1 MTAAV
6 RVPLTLG
13 RGIATFSV
21 FVVGY
26 ITANLIPLM
35 IIAMV
40 DDLGVTQTVAGA
52 VLTGSLLATALV
64 CLAATRWAAGRSR
77 HLLGRVSLVVMAAGF
92 GVAALVHSAP
102 IACAAIIVGG
112 IGAGGAVAVGG
123 AALAALNNPNRV
135 SGINGLVNRTAVTGV
150 LALIPILGLHM
161 TNAFGIVAV
170 LALAT
175 VFTITWLPSAP
186 APAPAIDKDEDEP
199 SAAHTRTPLP
209 EGVTEKKLAVAG
221 FSLLVL
227 FAIWAIGEDSL
238 WAVSGIMGAEHASL
252 TEQQMGLALSL
263 STAGGIAAALVL
275 TALGSRLGRTV
286 PTAVLLGLGA
296 ALKLGSC
303 LATDS
308 TTYLVLIIAW
318 NTVYAAAFIYV
329 VAIAA
334 ALDSSGRWSAPL
346 LGTYLVGSAFA
357 PLFGTLVTGAVG
369 YVAFGFVLAGISL
382 ALLVPIVWIAR
393 LSTRTERASALPGQ
407 DPAARHTTSVVV

>member
-40 DDLGVTQTVAGA
+40 DDLGITQTVAGA

-64 CLAATRWAAGRSR
+64 CLATTRWAAGRSR

-92 GVAALVHSAP
+92 AVAATVHSAP
-102 IACAAIIVGG
+102 IACVAIIVGG

-186 APAPAIDKDEDEP
+186 AVEDDD
-199 SAAHTRTPLP
+199 ANTAHTRTPLP

-221 FSLLVL
+221 FTLLVA

-238 WAVSGIMGAEHASL
+238 WAVSGIMGAEHAAL

-263 STAGGIAAALVL
+263 STAGGIGAALVL

-286 PTAVLLGLGA
+286 PTAVLLVLGP

-382 ALLVPIVWIAR
+382 ALLVPIVAIAR
-393 LSTRTERASALPGQ
+393 LSTRTEQAAALPGQ
-407 DPAARHTTSVVV
+407 DPTARYTTSVVV

>member
-64 CLAATRWAAGRSR
+64 CLATTRWAAGRSR

-102 IACAAIIVGG
+102 VACAAVIVGG

-186 APAPAIDKDEDEP
+186 AVNEDDDEP

-209 EGVTEKKLAVAG
+209 QGVTEKKLAVAG

-263 STAGGIAAALVL
+263 STAGGIGAALVL
-275 TALGSRLGRTV
+275 TALGSRLGRTA

-393 LSTRTERASALPGQ
+393 LSTRTEQASASPGQ
-407 DPAARHTTSVVV
+407 DPTARYTTSVVV

>member
-40 DDLGVTQTVAGA
+40 DDLGITQTVAGA

-64 CLAATRWAAGRSR
+64 CLATTRWAAGRSR

-92 GVAALVHSAP
+92 AVAATVHSAP
-102 IACAAIIVGG
+102 IACVAIIVGG

-186 APAPAIDKDEDEP
+186 AVVDD
-199 SAAHTRTPLP
+199 SASTAHTRTPLP

-221 FSLLVL
+221 FTLLVL
-227 FAIWAIGEDSL
+227 FAVWAIGEDSL
-238 WAVSGIMGAEHASL
+238 WAVSGIMGAEHAAL

-263 STAGGIAAALVL
+263 STAGGIGAALVL

-286 PTAVLLGLGA
+286 PTAVLLVLGA

-369 YVAFGFVLAGISL
+369 YVAFGVVLAGISL
-382 ALLVPIVWIAR
+382 VLLVPIVSIAR
-393 LSTRTERASALPGQ
+393 LSTRTERASAAPGQ
-407 DPAARHTTSVVV
+407 DPTARYTTSVVV

>member
-64 CLAATRWAAGRSR
+64 CLATTRWAAGRSR

-92 GVAALVHSAP
+92 GVAALIHSAP

-186 APAPAIDKDEDEP
+186 AVDEGDDEP

-209 EGVTEKKLAVAG
+209 QGVTDKKLAVAG

-263 STAGGIAAALVL
+263 STAGGIGAALVL

-382 ALLVPIVWIAR
+382 VLLVPIVWIAR
-393 LSTRTERASALPGQ
+393 LSTRTEQASASPGQ
-407 DPAARHTTSVVV
+407 DPTARYTTSVVV

>member
-40 DDLGVTQTVAGA
+40 DDLGITQTVAGA

-64 CLAATRWAAGRSR
+64 CLATTRWAAGRSR

-92 GVAALVHSAP
+92 AVAATVHSAP
-102 IACAAIIVGG
+102 IACVAIIVGG

-186 APAPAIDKDEDEP
+186 AVEDDD
-199 SAAHTRTPLP
+199 ANTAHTRTPLP

-221 FSLLVL
+221 FTLLVA

-238 WAVSGIMGAEHASL
+238 WAVSGIMGAEHAAL

-263 STAGGIAAALVL
+263 STAGGIGAALVL

-286 PTAVLLGLGA
+286 PTAVLLVLGS

-382 ALLVPIVWIAR
+382 ALLVPIVAIAR
-393 LSTRTERASALPGQ
+393 LSTRTEQAAALPGQ
-407 DPAARHTTSVVV
+407 DPTARYTTSVVV

>member
-40 DDLGVTQTVAGA
+40 DDLGITQTVAGA

-64 CLAATRWAAGRSR
+64 CLATTRWAAGRSR
-77 HLLGRVSLVVMAAGF
+77 HLLGRASLVVMAAGF
-92 GVAALVHSAP
+92 AVAATVHSAP
-102 IACAAIIVGG
+102 IACVAIIVGG

-135 SGINGLVNRTAVTGV
+135 SGINGLVNRTAVTGI

-175 VFTITWLPSAP
+175 VFTISWLPSAP
-186 APAPAIDKDEDEP
+186 AVEDD
-199 SAAHTRTPLP
+199 SASTAHTPTALP

-221 FSLLVL
+221 FTLLVL

-238 WAVSGIMGAEHASL
+238 WAVSGIMGAEHAAL

-263 STAGGIAAALVL
+263 STAGGIGAALVL

-286 PTAVLLGLGA
+286 PTAVLLVLGA

-382 ALLVPIVWIAR
+382 VLLVPIMSIAR
-393 LSTRTERASALPGQ
+393 LSTRTERASASPGQ
-407 DPAARHTTSVVV
+407 DPTARYTTSVVV

>member
-40 DDLGVTQTVAGA
+40 DDLGITQTVAGA

-64 CLAATRWAAGRSR
+64 CLATTRWAAGRSR

-92 GVAALVHSAP
+92 AVAATIHSAP
-102 IACAAIIVGG
+102 IACTAIIVGG

-135 SGINGLVNRTAVTGV
+135 SGINGLVNRTAVTGI

-170 LALAT
+170 LAVAT

-186 APAPAIDKDEDEP
+186 AVEDGEA
-199 SAAHTRTPLP
+199 STARTRTPLP

-221 FSLLVL
+221 FTLLVL

-238 WAVSGIMGAEHASL
+238 WAVSGIMGAEHAGL

-263 STAGGIAAALVL
+263 STAGGIGAALVL

-286 PTAVLLGLGA
+286 PTAVLLALGA

-382 ALLVPIVWIAR
+382 VLLVPIVSIAR
-393 LSTRTERASALPGQ
+393 LSTRTERASASPGQ
-407 DPAARHTTSVVV
+407 DPTARYTTSVVV

>member
-1 MTAAV
+1 MTTAV

-40 DDLGVTQTVAGA
+40 DDLGTTQTVAGA

-64 CLAATRWAAGRSR
+64 CLATTRWAAGRSR

-92 GVAALVHSAP
+92 AVAATVHSAP
-102 IACAAIIVGG
+102 IACVAIIVGG

-135 SGINGLVNRTAVTGV
+135 SGINGLVNRTAVTGI

-175 VFTITWLPSAP
+175 VFTISWLPSAP
-186 APAPAIDKDEDEP
+186 AVEDD
-199 SAAHTRTPLP
+199 SASTAHTPTPLP

-221 FSLLVL
+221 FTLLVL

-238 WAVSGIMGAEHASL
+238 WAVSGIMGAEHAAL

-263 STAGGIAAALVL
+263 STAGGIGAALVL

-286 PTAVLLGLGA
+286 PTAVLLVLGA

-334 ALDSSGRWSAPL
+334 ALDPSGRWSAPL

-382 ALLVPIVWIAR
+382 VLLVPIVSIAR
-393 LSTRTERASALPGQ
+393 LSTRTERASASPGQ
-407 DPAARHTTSVVV
+407 DPTARYTISVVV

>member
-64 CLAATRWAAGRSR
+64 CLATTRWAAGRSR
-77 HLLGRVSLVVMAAGF
+77 HLLGRVSLVVMATGF

-175 VFTITWLPSAP
+175 VFTIAWLPSAP
-186 APAPAIDKDEDEP
+186 AVDEDEP

-221 FSLLVL
+221 FTLLVL
-227 FAIWAIGEDSL
+227 FAVWAIGEDSL

-393 LSTRTERASALPGQ
+393 LSTRTEQASALPGQ
-407 DPAARHTTSVVV
+407 DPAARYTTSVVV

>member
-1 MTAAV
+1 MTIAV

-40 DDLGVTQTVAGA
+40 DDLGITQTVAGA

-64 CLAATRWAAGRSR
+64 CLATTRWAAGRSR

-92 GVAALVHSAP
+92 AVAATVHSAP
-102 IACAAIIVGG
+102 IACVAIIAGG

-135 SGINGLVNRTAVTGV
+135 SGINGLVNRTAVTGI

-175 VFTITWLPSAP
+175 VFTIIWLPSAP
-186 APAPAIDKDEDEP
+186 AVEDD
-199 SAAHTRTPLP
+199 SASTAHTPTPLP
-209 EGVTEKKLAVAG
+209 EGVTERKLAVAG
-221 FSLLVL
+221 FTLLVL

-238 WAVSGIMGAEHASL
+238 WAVSGIMGAEHAAL

-263 STAGGIAAALVL
+263 STAGGIGAALVL
-275 TALGSRLGRTV
+275 TALGSRLGRTI
-286 PTAVLLGLGA
+286 PTAVLLVLGA

-334 ALDSSGRWSAPL
+334 ALDPSGRWSAPL

-369 YVAFGFVLAGISL
+369 YVAFGFVLADISL
-382 ALLVPIVWIAR
+382 VLLVPIVSIAR
-393 LSTRTERASALPGQ
+393 LSTRTERASASPGQ
-407 DPAARHTTSVVV
+407 DPTARYTTSVVV

>member
-40 DDLGVTQTVAGA
+40 DDLGITQTVAGA

-64 CLAATRWAAGRSR
+64 CLATTRWAAGRSR
-77 HLLGRVSLVVMAAGF
+77 HLLGRVSLLVMAAGF
-92 GVAALVHSAP
+92 AVAATVHSAP
-102 IACAAIIVGG
+102 IACVAIIVGG

-135 SGINGLVNRTAVTGV
+135 SGINGLVNRTAVTGI

-175 VFTITWLPSAP
+175 VFTIIWLPSAP
-186 APAPAIDKDEDEP
+186 AVEDD
-199 SAAHTRTPLP
+199 SASTAHTATPLP

-221 FSLLVL
+221 FTLLVL

-238 WAVSGIMGAEHASL
+238 WAVSGIMGAEHAAL

-263 STAGGIAAALVL
+263 STAGGIGAALVL

-286 PTAVLLGLGA
+286 PTAVLLVLGA

-369 YVAFGFVLAGISL
+369 YVAFGCVLAGISL
-382 ALLVPIVWIAR
+382 VLLVPIVSIAR
-393 LSTRTERASALPGQ
+393 LSTRTERASASPGQ
-407 DPAARHTTSVVV
+407 DPTARYTTSVVV

>member
-40 DDLGVTQTVAGA
+40 DDLGITQTVAGA

-64 CLAATRWAAGRSR
+64 CLATTRWAAGRSR
-77 HLLGRVSLVVMAAGF
+77 HLLGRVSLLVMAAGF
-92 GVAALVHSAP
+92 AVAATVHSAP
-102 IACAAIIVGG
+102 IACVAIIVGG

-135 SGINGLVNRTAVTGV
+135 SGINGLVNRTAVTGI

-175 VFTITWLPSAP
+175 VFTISWLPSAP
-186 APAPAIDKDEDEP
+186 AVEDD
-199 SAAHTRTPLP
+199 SASTAHTATPLP

-221 FSLLVL
+221 FTLLVL

-238 WAVSGIMGAEHASL
+238 WAVSGIMGAEHAAL

-263 STAGGIAAALVL
+263 STAGGIGAALVL

-286 PTAVLLGLGA
+286 PTAVLLVLGA

-318 NTVYAAAFIYV
+318 NTVYAGAFIYV

-382 ALLVPIVWIAR
+382 VLLVPIVSIAR
-393 LSTRTERASALPGQ
+393 LSTRTERASASPGQ
-407 DPAARHTTSVVV
+407 DPTARYTTSVVV

>member
-40 DDLGVTQTVAGA
+40 DDLGITQTVAGA

-64 CLAATRWAAGRSR
+64 CLATTRWAAGRSR

-92 GVAALVHSAP
+92 AVAATVHSAP
-102 IACAAIIVGG
+102 IACVAIIVGG

-135 SGINGLVNRTAVTGV
+135 SGINGLVNRTAVTGI

-175 VFTITWLPSAP
+175 VFTISWLPSAP
-186 APAPAIDKDEDEP
+186 AVEDD
-199 SAAHTRTPLP
+199 SASTAHTPTPLP
-209 EGVTEKKLAVAG
+209 EGVTERKLAVAG
-221 FSLLVL
+221 FTLLVL

-238 WAVSGIMGAEHASL
+238 WAVSGIMGAEHAAL

-263 STAGGIAAALVL
+263 STAGGIGAALVL

-286 PTAVLLGLGA
+286 PTAVLLVLGA

-382 ALLVPIVWIAR
+382 VLLVPIVSIAR
-393 LSTRTERASALPGQ
+393 LSTRTERASASPGQ
-407 DPAARHTTSVVV
+407 DPTARYTTSVVV

>member
-1 MTAAV
+1 VTAAV

-40 DDLGVTQTVAGA
+40 DDLGITQTVAGA

-64 CLAATRWAAGRSR
+64 CLATTRWAAGRSR
-77 HLLGRVSLVVMAAGF
+77 HLLGRVSLLVMAAGF
-92 GVAALVHSAP
+92 AVAATVHSAP
-102 IACAAIIVGG
+102 IACVAIIVGG

-135 SGINGLVNRTAVTGV
+135 SGINGLVNRTAVTGI

-175 VFTITWLPSAP
+175 VFTIIWLPSAP
-186 APAPAIDKDEDEP
+186 AVEDD
-199 SAAHTRTPLP
+199 SASTAHTATPLP

-221 FSLLVL
+221 FTLLVL

-238 WAVSGIMGAEHASL
+238 WAVSGIMGAEHAAL

-263 STAGGIAAALVL
+263 STAGGIGAALVL
-275 TALGSRLGRTV
+275 TALGSRLGRTI
-286 PTAVLLGLGA
+286 PTAVLLVLGA

-369 YVAFGFVLAGISL
+369 YVAFGFVLAGISMV
-382 ALLVPIVWIAR
+382 LLVPIVSIAR
-393 LSTRTERASALPGQ
+393 LSTRTERASASPGQ
-407 DPAARHTTSVVV
+407 DPTARYTTSVVV

>member
-1 MTAAV
+1 MTIAV

-40 DDLGVTQTVAGA
+40 DDLGITQTVAGA

-64 CLAATRWAAGRSR
+64 CLATTRWAAGRSR

-92 GVAALVHSAP
+92 AVAATVHSAP
-102 IACAAIIVGG
+102 IACVAIIVGG

-135 SGINGLVNRTAVTGV
+135 SGINGLVNRTAVTGI

-175 VFTITWLPSAP
+175 VFTISWLPSAP
-186 APAPAIDKDEDEP
+186 AVEDD
-199 SAAHTRTPLP
+199 SASTAHTPTPLP
-209 EGVTEKKLAVAG
+209 EGVTERQLAVAG
-221 FSLLVL
+221 FTLLVL

-238 WAVSGIMGAEHASL
+238 WAVSGIMGAEHAAL

-263 STAGGIAAALVL
+263 STAGGIGAALVL

-286 PTAVLLGLGA
+286 PTAVLLVLGA

-334 ALDSSGRWSAPL
+334 ALDPSGRWSAPL

-382 ALLVPIVWIAR
+382 VLLVPIVSIAR
-393 LSTRTERASALPGQ
+393 LSTRTERASASPGQ
-407 DPAARHTTSVVV
+407 DPTARYTTSVVV

>member
-40 DDLGVTQTVAGA
+40 DDLGITQTVAGA

-64 CLAATRWAAGRSR
+64 CLATTRWAAGRSR

-92 GVAALVHSAP
+92 AVAATVHSAP
-102 IACAAIIVGG
+102 IACVAIIVGG

-135 SGINGLVNRTAVTGV
+135 SGINGLVNRTAVTGI

-175 VFTITWLPSAP
+175 VFTISWLPSAP
-186 APAPAIDKDEDEP
+186 AVEDD
-199 SAAHTRTPLP
+199 SASTAHTPTPLP

-221 FSLLVL
+221 FTLLVF

-238 WAVSGIMGAEHASL
+238 WAVSGIMGAEHAAL

-263 STAGGIAAALVL
+263 STAGGIGAALVL

-286 PTAVLLGLGA
+286 PTAVLLVLGA

-382 ALLVPIVWIAR
+382 VLLVPIMSIAR
-393 LSTRTERASALPGQ
+393 LSTRTERASASPGQ
-407 DPAARHTTSVVV
+407 DPTARYTTSVVV

>member
-40 DDLGVTQTVAGA
+40 DDLGITQTVAGA

-64 CLAATRWAAGRSR
+64 CLATTRWAAGRSR

-92 GVAALVHSAP
+92 AVAATVHSAP
-102 IACAAIIVGG
+102 IACVAIIVGG

-135 SGINGLVNRTAVTGV
+135 SGINGLVNRTAVTGI

-175 VFTITWLPSAP
+175 VFTISWLPSAP
-186 APAPAIDKDEDEP
+186 AVEDD
-199 SAAHTRTPLP
+199 SASTAHTPTPLP
-209 EGVTEKKLAVAG
+209 EGVTERKLAVAG
-221 FSLLVL
+221 FTLLVL

-238 WAVSGIMGAEHASL
+238 WAVSGIMGAEHAAL

-263 STAGGIAAALVL
+263 STAGGIGAALVL

-286 PTAVLLGLGA
+286 PTAVLLVLGA

-334 ALDSSGRWSAPL
+334 ALDPSGRWSAPL

-382 ALLVPIVWIAR
+382 VLLVPIVSIAR
-393 LSTRTERASALPGQ
+393 LSTRTERASASPGQ
-407 DPAARHTTSVVV
+407 DPTARYTTSVVV

>member
-1 MTAAV
+1 MTIAV

-40 DDLGVTQTVAGA
+40 DDLGITQTVAGA

-64 CLAATRWAAGRSR
+64 CLATTRWAAGRSR

-92 GVAALVHSAP
+92 AVAATVHSAP
-102 IACAAIIVGG
+102 IACVAIIVGG

-135 SGINGLVNRTAVTGV
+135 SGINGLVNRTAVTGI

-175 VFTITWLPSAP
+175 VFTISWLPSAP
-186 APAPAIDKDEDEP
+186 AVEDD
-199 SAAHTRTPLP
+199 SASTAHTPTPLP
-209 EGVTEKKLAVAG
+209 EGVTERKLAVAG
-221 FSLLVL
+221 FTLLVL

-238 WAVSGIMGAEHASL
+238 WAVSGIMGAEHAAL

-263 STAGGIAAALVL
+263 STAGGIGAALVL

-286 PTAVLLGLGA
+286 PTAVLLVLGA

-334 ALDSSGRWSAPL
+334 ALDPSGRWSAPL

-382 ALLVPIVWIAR
+382 VLLVPIVSIAR
-393 LSTRTERASALPGQ
+393 LSTRTERASASPGQ
-407 DPAARHTTSVVV
+407 DPTARYTTSVVV

>member
-1 MTAAV
+1 MTIAV

-40 DDLGVTQTVAGA
+40 DDLGITQTVAGA

-64 CLAATRWAAGRSR
+64 CLATTRWAAGRSR

-92 GVAALVHSAP
+92 AVAATVHSAP
-102 IACAAIIVGG
+102 IACVAIIVGG

-135 SGINGLVNRTAVTGV
+135 SGINGLVNRTAVTGI

-175 VFTITWLPSAP
+175 VFTISWLPSAP
-186 APAPAIDKDEDEP
+186 AVEDDTA
-199 SAAHTRTPLP
+199 STAHTPTPLP
-209 EGVTEKKLAVAG
+209 EGVTERKLAVAG
-221 FSLLVL
+221 FTLLVL

-238 WAVSGIMGAEHASL
+238 WAVSGIMGAEHAAL

-263 STAGGIAAALVL
+263 STAGGIGAALVL

-286 PTAVLLGLGA
+286 PTAVLLVLGA

-334 ALDSSGRWSAPL
+334 ALDPSGRWSAPL

-382 ALLVPIVWIAR
+382 VLLVPIVSIAR
-393 LSTRTERASALPGQ
+393 LSTRTERASASPGQ
-407 DPAARHTTSVVV
+407 DPTARYTTSVVV

>member
-40 DDLGVTQTVAGA
+40 DDLGITQTVAGA

-64 CLAATRWAAGRSR
+64 CLATTRWAAGRSR

-92 GVAALVHSAP
+92 AVAATVHSAP
-102 IACAAIIVGG
+102 IACVAIIVGG

-135 SGINGLVNRTAVTGV
+135 SGINGLVNRTAVTGI

-175 VFTITWLPSAP
+175 VFTIIWLPSAP
-186 APAPAIDKDEDEP
+186 AVEDD
-199 SAAHTRTPLP
+199 SASTAHTATPLP

-221 FSLLVL
+221 FTLLVL

-238 WAVSGIMGAEHASL
+238 WAVSGIMGAEHAAL

-263 STAGGIAAALVL
+263 STAGGIGAALVL

-286 PTAVLLGLGA
+286 PTAVLLVLGA

-382 ALLVPIVWIAR
+382 VLLVPIVSIAR
-393 LSTRTERASALPGQ
+393 LSTRTERASASPGQ
-407 DPAARHTTSVVV
+407 DPTARYTTSVVV

>member
-40 DDLGVTQTVAGA
+40 DDLGITQTVAGA

-64 CLAATRWAAGRSR
+64 CLATTRWAAGRSR

-92 GVAALVHSAP
+92 AVAATVHSAP
-102 IACAAIIVGG
+102 IACVAIIVGG

-175 VFTITWLPSAP
+175 VFTISWLPSAP
-186 APAPAIDKDEDEP
+186 AVEDD
-199 SAAHTRTPLP
+199 SASTPHTATPLP

-221 FSLLVL
+221 STLLVL

-238 WAVSGIMGAEHASL
+238 WAVSGIMGAEHAAL

-263 STAGGIAAALVL
+263 STAGGIGAALVL

-286 PTAVLLGLGA
+286 PTAVLLVLGA

-382 ALLVPIVWIAR
+382 VLLVPIVSIAR
-393 LSTRTERASALPGQ
+393 LSTRTERASASPGQ
-407 DPAARHTTSVVV
+407 DPTARYTTSVVV

>member
-40 DDLGVTQTVAGA
+40 DDLGITQTVAGA

-64 CLAATRWAAGRSR
+64 CLATTRWAAGRSR
-77 HLLGRVSLVVMAAGF
+77 HLLGRVSLLVMAAGF
-92 GVAALVHSAP
+92 AVAATVHSAP
-102 IACAAIIVGG
+102 IACVAIIVGG

-135 SGINGLVNRTAVTGV
+135 SGINGLVNRTAVTGI

-175 VFTITWLPSAP
+175 VFTIIWLPSAP
-186 APAPAIDKDEDEP
+186 AVEDD
-199 SAAHTRTPLP
+199 SASTAHTATPLP

-221 FSLLVL
+221 FTLLVL

-238 WAVSGIMGAEHASL
+238 WAVSGIMGAEHAAL

-263 STAGGIAAALVL
+263 STAGGIGAALVL
-275 TALGSRLGRTV
+275 TALGSRLGRTI
-286 PTAVLLGLGA
+286 PTAVLLVLGA

-382 ALLVPIVWIAR
+382 VLLVPIVSIAR
-393 LSTRTERASALPGQ
+393 LSTRTERASASPGQ
-407 DPAARHTTSVVV
+407 DPTARYTTSVVV

>member
-1 MTAAV
+1 MTIAV

-40 DDLGVTQTVAGA
+40 DDLGITQTVAGA

-64 CLAATRWAAGRSR
+64 CLATTRWAAGRSR
-77 HLLGRVSLVVMAAGF
+77 HLLGRVSLLVMAAGF
-92 GVAALVHSAP
+92 AVAATVHSAP
-102 IACAAIIVGG
+102 IACVAIIVGG

-135 SGINGLVNRTAVTGV
+135 SGINGLVNRTAVTGI

-175 VFTITWLPSAP
+175 VFTIIWLPSAP
-186 APAPAIDKDEDEP
+186 AVEDD
-199 SAAHTRTPLP
+199 SASTAHTATPLP

-221 FSLLVL
+221 FTLLVL

-238 WAVSGIMGAEHASL
+238 WAVSGIMGAEHAAL

-263 STAGGIAAALVL
+263 STAGGIGAALVL

-286 PTAVLLGLGA
+286 PTAVLLVLGA

-369 YVAFGFVLAGISL
+369 YVAFGFVLADISL
-382 ALLVPIVWIAR
+382 VLLVPIVSIAR
-393 LSTRTERASALPGQ
+393 LSTRTERASASPGQ
-407 DPAARHTTSVVV
+407 DPTARYTTSVVV

>member
-1 MTAAV
+1 MTIAV

-40 DDLGVTQTVAGA
+40 DDLGITQTVAGA

-64 CLAATRWAAGRSR
+64 CLATTRWAAGRSR

-92 GVAALVHSAP
+92 AVAATVHSAP
-102 IACAAIIVGG
+102 IACVAIIVGG

-135 SGINGLVNRTAVTGV
+135 SGINGLVNRTAVTGI

-175 VFTITWLPSAP
+175 VFTISWLPSAP
-186 APAPAIDKDEDEP
+186 AVEDDTA
-199 SAAHTRTPLP
+199 STAHTPTPLP
-209 EGVTEKKLAVAG
+209 EGVTERKLAVAG
-221 FSLLVL
+221 FTLLVL

-238 WAVSGIMGAEHASL
+238 WAVSGIMGAEHAAL

-263 STAGGIAAALVL
+263 STAGGIGAALVL

-286 PTAVLLGLGA
+286 PTAVLLVLGA

-334 ALDSSGRWSAPL
+334 ALDPSGRWSAPL

-369 YVAFGFVLAGISL
+369 YVAFGFVLADISL
-382 ALLVPIVWIAR
+382 VLLVPIVSIAR
-393 LSTRTERASALPGQ
+393 LSTRTERASASPGQ
-407 DPAARHTTSVVV
+407 DPTARYTTSVVV

>member
-1 MTAAV
+1 
-6 RVPLTLG
+6 
-13 RGIATFSV
+13 
-21 FVVGY
+21 
-26 ITANLIPLM
+26 
-35 IIAMV
+35 
-40 DDLGVTQTVAGA
+40 
-52 VLTGSLLATALV
+52 
-64 CLAATRWAAGRSR
+64 
-77 HLLGRVSLVVMAAGF
+77 
-92 GVAALVHSAP
+92 
-102 IACAAIIVGG
+102 
-112 IGAGGAVAVGG
+112 
-123 AALAALNNPNRV
+123 NNPNRV
-135 SGINGLVNRTAVTGV
+135 SGINGLVNRTAVTGI

-175 VFTITWLPSAP
+175 VFTISWLPSAP
-186 APAPAIDKDEDEP
+186 AVEDD
-199 SAAHTRTPLP
+199 SASTAHTPTPLP
-209 EGVTEKKLAVAG
+209 EGVTERKLAVAG
-221 FSLLVL
+221 FTLLVL

-238 WAVSGIMGAEHASL
+238 WAVSGIMGAEHAAL

-263 STAGGIAAALVL
+263 STAGGIGAALVL

-286 PTAVLLGLGA
+286 PTAVLLVLGA

-334 ALDSSGRWSAPL
+334 ALDPSGRWSAPL

-382 ALLVPIVWIAR
+382 VLLVPIVSIAR
-393 LSTRTERASALPGQ
+393 LSTRTERASASPGQ
-407 DPAARHTTSVVV
+407 DPTARYTTSVVV

>member
-1 MTAAV
+1 MTIAV

-40 DDLGVTQTVAGA
+40 DDLGITQTVAGA

-64 CLAATRWAAGRSR
+64 CLATTRWAAGRSR

-92 GVAALVHSAP
+92 AVAATVHSAP
-102 IACAAIIVGG
+102 IACVAIIAGG

-135 SGINGLVNRTAVTGV
+135 SGINGLVNRTAVTGI

-175 VFTITWLPSAP
+175 VFTISWLPSAP
-186 APAPAIDKDEDEP
+186 AVEDD
-199 SAAHTRTPLP
+199 SASTAHTATPLP

-221 FSLLVL
+221 FTLLVL

-238 WAVSGIMGAEHASL
+238 WAVSGIMGAEHAAL

-263 STAGGIAAALVL
+263 STAGGIGAALVL

-286 PTAVLLGLGA
+286 PTAVLLVLGA

-334 ALDSSGRWSAPL
+334 ALDPSGRWSAPL

-369 YVAFGFVLAGISL
+369 YVAFGFVLADISL
-382 ALLVPIVWIAR
+382 VLLVPIVSIAR
-393 LSTRTERASALPGQ
+393 LSTRTERASASPGQ
-407 DPAARHTTSVVV
+407 DPTARYTTSVVV

>member
-6 RVPLTLG
+6 RVPLTLR
-13 RGIATFSV
+13 RGIATFSI

-64 CLAATRWAAGRSR
+64 CLATTRWAAGRSR
-77 HLLGRVSLVVMAAGF
+77 HLLGRISLVVMAAGF
-92 GVAALVHSAP
+92 AVAATIHSAP
-102 IACAAIIVGG
+102 VACVAIIVGG

-123 AALAALNNPNRV
+123 AALAALTNPNRV

-150 LALIPILGLHM
+150 LALIPILGTHM

-175 VFTITWLPSAP
+175 AFTIPWLPAAP
-186 APAPAIDKDEDEP
+186 AVDDGRP
-199 SAAHTRTPLP
+199 STEHTRNPLP
-209 EGVTEKKLAVAG
+209 EGVTEKKVAVAG
-221 FSLLVL
+221 VSLLVL

-263 STAGGIAAALVL
+263 STAGGIGAALVL
-275 TALGSRLGRTV
+275 TALGSRLGRTA
-286 PTAVLLGLGA
+286 PTAVLLALGA
-296 ALKLGSC
+296 TLKLGSC
-303 LATDS
+303 LATDP
-308 TTYLVLIIAW
+308 TAYLVLVIAW
-318 NTVYAAAFIYV
+318 NTVYAAAFIYI

-382 ALLVPIVWIAR
+382 VLLVPIVAIAR
-393 LSTRTERASALPGQ
+393 LSTRTEQASASPGQ
-407 DPAARHTTSVVV
+407 DPAARYTTSTVA

>member
-40 DDLGVTQTVAGA
+40 DDLGITQTVAGA

-64 CLAATRWAAGRSR
+64 CLATTRWAAGRSR

-92 GVAALVHSAP
+92 AVAATVHSAP
-102 IACAAIIVGG
+102 IACVAIIVGG

-135 SGINGLVNRTAVTGV
+135 SGINGLVNRTAVTGI

-175 VFTITWLPSAP
+175 VFTISWLPSAP
-186 APAPAIDKDEDEP
+186 AVEDD
-199 SAAHTRTPLP
+199 SASTADTPTPLP

-221 FSLLVL
+221 FTLLVL

-238 WAVSGIMGAEHASL
+238 WAVSGIMGAEHAAL

-263 STAGGIAAALVL
+263 STAGGIGAALVL

-286 PTAVLLGLGA
+286 PTAVLLVLGA

-303 LATDS
+303 QATDS

-334 ALDSSGRWSAPL
+334 ALDPSGRWSAPL

-382 ALLVPIVWIAR
+382 VLLVPIVSIAR
-393 LSTRTERASALPGQ
+393 LSTRTERASASPGQ
-407 DPAARHTTSVVV
+407 APTARYTTSVVV

>member
-1 MTAAV
+1 MTIAV

-40 DDLGVTQTVAGA
+40 DDLGITQTVAGA

-64 CLAATRWAAGRSR
+64 CLATTRWAAGRSR

-92 GVAALVHSAP
+92 AVAATVHSAP
-102 IACAAIIVGG
+102 IACVAIIVGG

-135 SGINGLVNRTAVTGV
+135 SGINGLVNRTAVTGI

-175 VFTITWLPSAP
+175 VFTIIWLPSAP
-186 APAPAIDKDEDEP
+186 AVEDD
-199 SAAHTRTPLP
+199 SASTAHTATPLP

-221 FSLLVL
+221 FTLLVL

-238 WAVSGIMGAEHASL
+238 WAVSGIMGAEHAAL

-263 STAGGIAAALVL
+263 STAGGIGAALVL

-286 PTAVLLGLGA
+286 PTAVLLVLGA

-334 ALDSSGRWSAPL
+334 ALDPSGRWSAPL

-369 YVAFGFVLAGISL
+369 YVAFGFVLADISL
-382 ALLVPIVWIAR
+382 VLLVPIVSIAR
-393 LSTRTERASALPGQ
+393 LSTRTERASASPGQ
-407 DPAARHTTSVVV
+407 DPTARYTTSVVV

>member
-64 CLAATRWAAGRSR
+64 CLATTRWAAGRSR

-135 SGINGLVNRTAVTGV
+135 SGINGLVNRTAVTGI

-186 APAPAIDKDEDEP
+186 AAGGDDEP

-221 FSLLVL
+221 YSLLVL

-334 ALDSSGRWSAPL
+334 ALDPSGRWSAPL

-382 ALLVPIVWIAR
+382 ALLAPIVWIAR

-407 DPAARHTTSVVV
+407 DPAARYTTSVVV

>member
-1 MTAAV
+1 MTAAA

-13 RGIATFSV
+13 RGIATFSI

-64 CLAATRWAAGRSR
+64 CLATTRWASGRSR

-92 GVAALVHSAP
+92 AVAATIHSAP
-102 IACAAIIVGG
+102 VACVAIIVGG

-135 SGINGLVNRTAVTGV
+135 SGINGLINRTAVTGV

-161 TNAFGIVAV
+161 TNAFGIVAA

-175 VFTITWLPSAP
+175 AFTIPWLPSAP
-186 APAPAIDKDEDEP
+186 AVDDDQP
-199 SAAHTRTPLP
+199 STAHTRTPLP

-263 STAGGIAAALVL
+263 STAGGIGAALVL
-275 TALGSRLGRTV
+275 TALGSRLGRTA
-286 PTAVLLGLGA
+286 PTAVLLVLGA

-308 TTYLVLIIAW
+308 TAYLVLIIAW

-382 ALLVPIVWIAR
+382 VLLVPIVAIAR
-393 LSTRTERASALPGQ
+393 LSTRTEQASALPGQ
-407 DPAARHTTSVVV
+407 DPTARYTTSTVV

>member
-21 FVVGY
+21 LVVGY

-64 CLAATRWAAGRSR
+64 CLATTRWAAGRSR

-92 GVAALVHSAP
+92 GVAAVIHSAP

-135 SGINGLVNRTAVTGV
+135 SGISGLVNRTAVTGV

-175 VFTITWLPSAP
+175 VFTIPRLPSAP
-186 APAPAIDKDEDEP
+186 AVDDEP

-209 EGVTEKKLAVAG
+209 EGVTERKLAVAG

-227 FAIWAIGEDSL
+227 FAIWAVGEDSL

-263 STAGGIAAALVL
+263 STAGGIAVALVL

-318 NTVYAAAFIYV
+318 NTVYAAAFIFV
-329 VAIAA
+329 VAVAA

-382 ALLVPIVWIAR
+382 VLLVPIVWIAR
-393 LSTRTERASALPGQ
+393 LSTRTEQASASPGQ
-407 DPAARHTTSVVV
+407 DPTARYTTSVVV

>member
-1 MTAAV
+1 MTIAV

-40 DDLGVTQTVAGA
+40 DDLGITQTVAGA

-64 CLAATRWAAGRSR
+64 CLATTRWAAGRSR

-92 GVAALVHSAP
+92 AVAATVHSAP
-102 IACAAIIVGG
+102 IACVAIIVGG

-135 SGINGLVNRTAVTGV
+135 SGINGLVNRTAVTGI

-175 VFTITWLPSAP
+175 VFTISWLPSAP
-186 APAPAIDKDEDEP
+186 AVEDD
-199 SAAHTRTPLP
+199 SASTAHTPTPLP
-209 EGVTEKKLAVAG
+209 EGVTERKLAVAG
-221 FSLLVL
+221 FTLLVL

-238 WAVSGIMGAEHASL
+238 WAVSGIMGAEHAAL

-263 STAGGIAAALVL
+263 STAGGIGAALVL
-275 TALGSRLGRTV
+275 TALGSRLGRTI
-286 PTAVLLGLGA
+286 PTAVLLVLGA

-334 ALDSSGRWSAPL
+334 ALDPSGRWSAPL

-369 YVAFGFVLAGISL
+369 YVAFGFVLADISL
-382 ALLVPIVWIAR
+382 VLLVPIVSIAR
-393 LSTRTERASALPGQ
+393 LSTRTERASASPGQ
-407 DPAARHTTSVVV
+407 DPTARYTTSVVV